1 MQNEIGAAL
10 KKARQQAGLS
20 LEEMQ
25 DKTRIAQHDLAA
37 LEAGQFDRLPSPFYV
52 RSYIRVYA
60 AQVGLEPTKLLK
72 KYRASLP
79 PQSEETVHPDQDSKH
94 QHHNLNRTGPFR
106 PVSPTSGQESQNL
119 NRTGPFRP
127 VSPTSGQESQ
137 NLNRTGR
144 FRPVHAN
151 SQTAKHRALKQP
163 QPKETKVNPM
173 PALPVP
179 SHNSEEPPTRSQTA
193 RNIKQQSDRQATGV
207 NSGTGRFR
215 RTSPTP
221 KPSDETAA
229 GSQSSLSR
237 TQRFS
242 SSSVGAA
249 GRQHHRPKEPRHN
262 PARQD
267 PPSRHSNP
275 AGTLTDSASPK
286 EGKRNKSNR
295 SKPQRSWNK
304 ASLAVATIALFILPG
319 AVWAGYSWLG
329 QPAEEPQKIQA
340 QSHSSADAE
349 SESFGLALVDRD
361 TTSGISRYEMKNV
374 RDTEV
379 EIQAKDTCW
388 VQIKEHQ
395 NGGYLKDITLK
406 KGELFRFKHPKSVTT
421 DLWITLGNPKN
432 ADIKING
439 QTITPT
445 QTIQV
450 TKK

>member
-79 PQSEETVHPDQDSKH
+79 PQSEETGHPAQDSKQ
-94 QHHNLNRTGPFR
+94 QHHNL
-106 PVSPTSGQESQNL
+106 S
-119 NRTGPFRP
+119 RTGPFRP

-151 SQTAKHRALKQP
+151 TQTAKHRALKQP
-163 QPKETKVNPM
+163 QPKETKVNPL

-179 SHNSEEPPTRSQTA
+179 SHHSEEPPTRSQTA
-193 RNIKQQSDRQATGV
+193 RNTKQQSDRQAAGV

-215 RTSPTP
+215 RTSPGP
-221 KPSDETAA
+221 KPSDKTAA

-249 GRQHHRPKEPRHN
+249 SRQHHRPKEPRHN
-262 PARQD
+262 PARQE

-275 AGTLTDSASPK
+275 AGTFTDSASPK
-286 EGKRNKSNR
+286 DGKRNNSNR
-295 SKPQRSWNK
+295 SKKQRSWNK
-304 ASLAVATIALFILPG
+304 ASLAVAAIALFILPG

-340 QSHSSADAE
+340 QSHSSAGAE
-349 SESFGLALVDRD
+349 SESSGLALVDRD

-406 KGELFRFKHPKSVTT
+406 KGELFRFTHPKSVTT

-439 QTITPT
+439 QTITAT